1 MQNSLV
7 ALGVNNQ
14 PVNAL
19 GSFAEGQQAGQV
31 AQNNTFKNAQAA
43 METIG
48 SGAMYALN
56 GDPNGEVDPA
66 KYTEVMDSFE
76 KLGVDVSKYRDNP
89 NFAKIAANATITA
102 MDRLKLAQSD
112 RDYQHTL
119 DEWQHTLSQ
128 DTLQNQR
135 ADRSLDIMSQNA
147 DTRSAAAGA
156 TGVDGDIP
164 SQIAD
169 AIVRGEQPPT
179 TTGLYKYGAAVRA
192 KLASQGYDLAAAQL
206 DFDAT
211 KKHYASMNSTQQ
223 LRLEQATAM
232 VEQSLPMVESL
243 ADQWNAGGFPTL
255 NSAQLT
261 LALEGALGPEA
272 NSIATQLKAQIDD
285 VTSELGTV
293 YKGGN
298 SSTDESLK
306 LAKSQLSADW
316 SEQTLRDAI
325 ALIKTNIQYRK
336 NSIAQAKVAGVDSSR
351 YDANQGGGDTGGDG
365 DYTVEEVAP

>member
-7 ALGVNNQ
+7 ALGVDNT
-14 PVNAL
+14 PINAL
-19 GSFAEGQQAGQV
+19 GSFAEGQQAAQV
-31 AQNNTFKNAQAA
+31 AQNNTLKNAQATLENVGGA
-43 METIG
+43 
-48 SGAMYALN
+48 AMYALN

-66 KYTEVMDSFE
+66 KYTEVMDSLG
-76 KLGVDVSKYRDNP
+76 KLGIDVTPYRDNP
-89 NFAKIAANATITA
+89 NFAKIAANASITA
-102 MDRLKLAQSD
+102 LDRLKQANNE
-112 RDYQHTL
+112 RDYQHTM

-128 DTLQNQR
+128 DTLSNQR
-135 ADRSLDIMSQNA
+135 ADRSLDILSQNA
-147 DTRSAAAGA
+147 DTRAATANATSA
-156 TGVDGDIP
+156 DGDIP

-192 KLASQGYDLAAAQL
+192 KLAGQGYDLAAAQL
-206 DFDAT
+206 DFEAT

-223 LRLEQATAM
+223 LRLEQATSM
-232 VEQSLPMVESL
+232 VEQSLPKVEEL
-243 ADQWNAGGFPTL
+243 ADAWNAGGFPTL

-336 NSIAQAKVAGVDSSR
+336 NSIAQAKVSGVDNSR
-351 YDANQGGGDTGGDG
+351 YDPNQGNGGGDNSDVTIEDM
-365 DYTVEEVAP
+365 P